1 MRTMDQIIESNVKK
15 SIKTLTNLLMDSN
28 VTRTTP
34 ILGIADFDYSNVD
47 KKLSML
53 MITLKFEV
61 DIDDNF
67 SDLMVDTIKTFFVK
81 LESILIR
88 FGFTESGTIA
98 KQPKEIDPLLYN
110 GLLVDKIVFNSRHD
124 FILIELDALFS

>member
-1 MRTMDQIIESNVKK
+1 MQTMDQIIESNVKK

-28 VTRTTP
+28 VTKTTP
-34 ILGIADFDYSNVD
+34 ILSVADFDYSNVD

-67 SDLMVDTIKTFFVK
+67 SNVMVDTIKTFFVK
-81 LESILIR
+81 LESILNR

-98 KQPKEIDPLLYN
+98 KQPKEIVYS

>member
-1 MRTMDQIIESNVKK
+1 MDQIIESNVKK

-28 VTRTTP
+28 VTKTTP
-34 ILGIADFDYSNVD
+34 ILSVADFDYSNVD

-67 SDLMVDTIKTFFVK
+67 SNVMVDTIKTFFVK
-81 LESILIR
+81 LESILNR

-98 KQPKEIDPLLYN
+98 KQPKEIVYS